1 MTRRLDISLI
11 ISTII
16 HALIAFI
23 LFFFTVSHH
32 PPLPKFIEVSLLEL
46 PSTPLTEEINIE
58 SPKKE
63 KIYKK
68 TRIKRIRVEIG
79 KQKPQLETSKREV
92 LASRVQP
99 GLENKE
105 QINKRIDTAPQLPQD
120 GGLKYEGRSSGDIPF
135 VPPAPKQ
142 GLIKEGS
149 QEGNKT
155 NISDI
160 EPQKDSEIGKGEKIE
175 NHDPYLYITGPAS
188 SRKAIYKPNF
198 CIPKWLEEKGQ
209 SLIGRFRFWVL
220 PNGEVDRVIIEQT
233 FGDARVDNLA
243 VSTLSRWRF
252 YKLPPDETRIDWG
265 IVTIKIRLE

>member
-1 MTRRLDISLI
+1 MNISLI
-11 ISTII
+11 ISAII

-23 LFFFTVSHH
+23 LLFFTVSHH
-32 PPLPKFIEVSLLEL
+32 PYLPKFIEVSLLEL
-46 PSTPLTEEINIE
+46 PSTPLTEEIRIE
-58 SPKKE
+58 LPNKE

-68 TRIKRIRVEIG
+68 RRIKKIQVKIG
-79 KQKPQLETSKREV
+79 EQKPQIETSKREV

-99 GLENKE
+99 WLENKE
-105 QINKRIDTAPQLPQD
+105 QINKKIDTTPQLPED
-120 GGLKYEGRSSGDIPF
+120 GGLKYEGRSSGDIP
-135 VPPAPKQ
+135 VVQSSPKE
-142 GLIKEGS
+142 GLIKEGA

-155 NISDI
+155 NVTDI
-160 EPQKDSEIGKGEKIE
+160 EPQKGSEPDKGEKIE
-175 NHDPYLYITGPAS
+175 NQDPYLYIIGPAS
-188 SRKAIYKPNF
+188 SRKAIYNPNF
-198 CIPKWLEEKGQ
+198 RIPKWLEEKGQ

-243 VSTLSRWRF
+243 ISTLSRWRF